1 MHIFLLIGTTD
12 AILAL
17 FGKVEVLM
25 LFLMAVGSAETSEAN
40 LTSLIGILSIPCVFG
55 EFKDFIVVLVPLGF
69 ILRD

>member
-1 MHIFLLIGTTD
+1 MGTTD

-25 LFLMAVGSAETSEAN
+25 LLLMAVGSAETSEAN
-40 LTSLIGILSIPCVFG
+40 FTSLIGILSIPGVFG
-55 EFKDFIVVLVPLGF
+55 EFKDFIMVLVPLAV

>member
-1 MHIFLLIGTTD
+1 MGTTD

-25 LFLMAVGSAETSEAN
+25 LLLMAVGSAETSEAN
-40 LTSLIGILSIPCVFG
+40 LTSLIGILSIPGVFE
-55 EFKDFIVVLVPLGF
+55 EFKDFIMVLVPLAV